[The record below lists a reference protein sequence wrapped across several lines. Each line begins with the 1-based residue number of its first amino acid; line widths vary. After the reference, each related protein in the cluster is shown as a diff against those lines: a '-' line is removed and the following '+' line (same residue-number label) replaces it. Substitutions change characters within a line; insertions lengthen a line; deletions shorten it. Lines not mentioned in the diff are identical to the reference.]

1 MLGTRALVRSLARRD
16 SRREKGGAMIKQA
29 EDYEGAARTDTSEPE
44 GAEAQALGTNL
55 RRGAWEKT
63 LESFAN
69 RFAFTPVEIK
79 PEVLGGVPLVA
90 GSDVPLS
97 TILWML
103 SVGYR
108 VENILKEY
116 PGLERKQLLNALAF
130 AAELLDE

>member
-1 MLGTRALVRSLARRD
+1 LFARRGRK
-16 SRREKGGAMIKQA
+16 SEKGGAMIKQA
-29 EDYEGAARTDTSEPE
+29 EDFEGTTQTDTSKPE
-44 GAEAQALGTNL
+44 SAEAAALGTNL

-63 LESFAN
+63 LESFTN
-69 RFAFTPVEIK
+69 RFAFTPVEVK
-79 PEVLGGVPLVA
+79 PDVMGGVPLVA

-130 AAELLDE
+130 AAELLDD

>member
-1 MLGTRALVRSLARRD
+1 
-16 SRREKGGAMIKQA
+16 MIGQA
-29 EDYEGAARTDTSEPE
+29 KDYEGAAGTETSEPE
-44 GAEAQALGTNL
+44 GAEVKALGTNM

-63 LESFAN
+63 LEGFTQ
-69 RFAFTPVEIK
+69 RFAFTPVEVN
-79 PEVLGGVPLVA
+79 PEVMGGVPLVA

-108 VENILKEY
+108 VDNILKEY

>member
-1 MLGTRALVRSLARRD
+1 MVQQQEDLKRSAR
-16 SRREKGGAMIKQA
+16 
-29 EDYEGAARTDTSEPE
+29 PE
-44 GAEAQALGTNL
+44 GKEEESSEHQAQASAL
-55 RRGAWEKT
+55 RRSAWEKT
-63 LESFAN
+63 LASFVE

-79 PEVLGGVPLVA
+79 PDVHGGVPLVA

-108 VENILKEY
+108 IENILKEY

>member
-1 MLGTRALVRSLARRD
+1 MAQAKEGVD
-16 SRREKGGAMIKQA
+16 MIGQA
-29 EDYEGAARTDTSEPE
+29 KDYEGAAQTETSEPE
-44 GAEAQALGTNL
+44 GSEAKALGAEA
-55 RRGAWEKT
+55 RRSAWEKT
-63 LESFAN
+63 LESFTE

-79 PEVLGGVPLVA
+79 PEVMGGVPLVA
-90 GSDVPLS
+90 GSEVPLS

-108 VENILKEY
+108 VDNILKEY

>member
-1 MLGTRALVRSLARRD
+1 
-16 SRREKGGAMIKQA
+16 MIKEA
-29 EDYEGAARTDTSEPE
+29 KDFESATGTETTEPE
-44 GAEAQALGTNL
+44 ASEVKALGRSL

-63 LESFAN
+63 LESFTE

-79 PEVLGGVPLVA
+79 SEVMGGVPLVA

-130 AAELLDE
+130 AAELMDE